1 MPNDRNDL
9 GTTDALVDDLVA
21 ELEPVKR
28 IWSPETNLA
37 FWLAMELLVFGLTA
51 AVALRPDIMT
61 QLAKP
66 LFLVEMTLLI
76 AAGGLTAAMAL
87 LAAVPGREPSR
98 GAVLL
103 ALALIGAAVSAVY
116 QEMPAAAR
124 SIANAPWGMSC
135 ALETVGIALVPWA
148 ALLFVARRGA
158 SLVPVVSGG
167 FAGLGAFLL
176 AAATIRVVC
185 PVDNFWHIMIWHLAP
200 VILGLGVS
208 CAIGLSLLRAWRD
221 DEG

>member
-1 MPNDRNDL
+1 MANEHNDL
-9 GTTDALVDDLVA
+9 GSTESLVDNLVDD
-21 ELEPVKR
+21 LEPVKR

-51 AVALRPDIMT
+51 AVALRPDIT
-61 QLAKP
+61 AQLAKP
-66 LFLVEMTLLI
+66 LFLLEMTLLV
-76 AAGGLTAAMAL
+76 AAGGLSAAMAL

-103 ALALIGAAVSAVY
+103 ALALVGASVAAIY
-116 QEMPAAAR
+116 QEMPSAAR
-124 SIANAPWGMSC
+124 TLASAPWGMTC
-135 ALETVGIALVPWA
+135 ALETIGFAVVPWL
-148 ALLFVARRGA
+148 ALLYFARQGA

-167 FAGLGAFLL
+167 LAGLGAFLL

-200 VILGLGVS
+200 VILGLGTS
-208 CAIGLSLLRAWRD
+208 CAIGLMLLRAWRD
-221 DEG
+221 DE